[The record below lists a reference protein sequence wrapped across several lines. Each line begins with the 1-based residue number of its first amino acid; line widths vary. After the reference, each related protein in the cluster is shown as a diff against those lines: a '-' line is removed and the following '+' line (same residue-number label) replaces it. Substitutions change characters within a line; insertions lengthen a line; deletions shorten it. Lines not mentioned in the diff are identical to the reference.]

1 MKESSVGST
10 VEIAKIIGALM
21 ATTVPAKAH
30 AFSFFPSEAQKG
42 VDAVASYQKNIY
54 ELVNMLKPNM
64 VPNALGVYSMQQQL
78 KGGKDDSDVV
88 LLYNIN
94 YVIPLQKKMD
104 EVAPKLKLDAET
116 QERVETLP
124 KLMLGHSLEL
134 KEAIKSQKADE
145 QLKEVEEVFETLNE
159 FLDLASK
166 KYEVQRYVDV
176 KQISD
181 KDLYGPLGCEFWGKD
196 RAEGSNACVEKAK
209 SGK

>member
-1 MKESSVGST
+1 
-10 VEIAKIIGALM
+10 
-21 ATTVPAKAH
+21 
-30 AFSFFPSEAQKG
+30 
-42 VDAVASYQKNIY
+42 
-54 ELVNMLKPNM
+54 
-64 VPNALGVYSMQQQL
+64 MQQQL